1 MNLFIF
7 SPDLALF
14 AISPGQTVFMGVFL
28 LTMIGLLLLPGRMLG
43 QEGARPV
50 WWKNVRVWASAI
62 CVVQIAVY
70 WIWG

>member
-1 MNLFIF
+1 MNLFIL
-7 SPDLALF
+7 SPGPALF
-14 AISPGQTVFMGVFL
+14 AVSLGQTVFMGVFL

-50 WWKNVRVWASAI
+50 WWKNVRFWASAI